1 MILITGATGFIGS
14 HTARAVRDRGHEVLA
29 VSRYDWRD
37 EARFVLG
44 AELPELARVHPGD
57 PAALETLVEERRP
70 DAIIHLDA
78 FVNPV
83 ALRDDPARAVEA
95 NVEPTLALL
104 ELSRRYGVER
114 FVLASTVAVLPSI
127 RYEPIDA
134 AHPLVTPREGP
145 AGGFYGVSKAVSE
158 ILALGYAD
166 AFPLDVRIV
175 RPSAVYGFG
184 MQWPIGVKP
193 VVEGIVEGREVEIPT
208 SGPPRDFTP
217 VEDVAAIFA
226 AAADCPADTD
236 RVFFAATGLPLT
248 TPAEYLDVVR
258 TTFPD
263 ARIRTVDED
272 ADPAGVESRYR
283 GVVDMSPARD
293 QLGVESAFAT
303 LGDGLRHYAEQYRR
317 FRGAL

>member
-1 MILITGATGFIGS
+1 MILITGATGFIGAY
-14 HTARAVRDRGHEVLA
+14 TARAVRGRGHEVVA
-29 VSRYDWRD
+29 VSRYEWRD
-37 EARFVLG
+37 EARFILG
-44 AELPELARVHPGD
+44 GDLPDLARIDTGD
-57 PAALETLVEERRP
+57 PAALETLVRERRP
-70 DAIIHLDA
+70 DTIIHLDA
-78 FVNPV
+78 YVNPV
-83 ALRDDPARAVEA
+83 GLRDDPVRAVEA

-104 ELSRRYGVER
+104 ELCRRYGVGR

-158 ILALGYAD
+158 MLALGYAD

-193 VVEGIVEGREVEIPT
+193 VVEGICDGREVDIST

-217 VEDVAAIFA
+217 VHDVAAIFA
-226 AAADCPADTD
+226 AAAECAADSD
-236 RVFFAATGLPLT
+236 RVFFAGTGRPLI
-248 TPAEYLDVVR
+248 TPTEYLDIVR
-258 TTFPD
+258 ATFPR
-263 ARIRTVDED
+263 ARVRAVDEN

-283 GVVDMSPARD
+283 GVVDMTPVRE
-293 QLGVESAFAT
+293 QLGVEPAFAT
-303 LGDGLRHYAEQYRR
+303 LGDGLAHYAEAYRR
-317 FRGAL
+317 FRDTR